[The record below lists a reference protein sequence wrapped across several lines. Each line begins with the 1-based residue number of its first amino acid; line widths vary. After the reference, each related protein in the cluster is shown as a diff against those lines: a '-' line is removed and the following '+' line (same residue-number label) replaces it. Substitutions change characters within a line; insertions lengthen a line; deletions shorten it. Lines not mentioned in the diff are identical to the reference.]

1 MHKPVGVWVYRLPQE
16 QGRDGAMARGDIE
29 TYHQGGAWKNR
40 VEGGQKA
47 SNTAQ
52 TKTEAQAVG
61 RQMAIDRGVEHVIKK
76 LDGTIGERN
85 TYPRSRDKNPPK
97 G

>member
-1 MHKPVGVWVYRLPQE
+1 
-16 QGRDGAMARGDIE
+16 MAEGDIE
-29 TYHQGGAWKNR
+29 TYNQDGIWKNR

-47 SNTAQ
+47 SNTAE
-52 TKTEAQAVG
+52 TKAEAEAAG